1 MAKPPNILQRVSSL
15 FLFFLTL
22 PPVVSFLPN
31 LSIKV
36 VTVGQRAFDQNHV
49 TKTLLYSE
57 REGDNINDFTREVR
71 MREEAESPF
80 RKVRFLLYFTLGG
93 GAATSLVVSA
103 ARVAAALSGI
113 NPELLQESSINIVV
127 DALGIAVL
135 AFLFKRDLDAQESR
149 LKRASRG
156 AELAKLMVRGSKA
169 ILSELDAS
177 DTSEL
182 FTASLSDFR
191 RGRGIE
197 KRIVI
202 AAGGQSII
210 EQIIKEATRL
220 EESLTLSDLI
230 VIPVLFPDG
239 RAPNQNEKLST
250 CLAFPL
256 GEAKWRSFLTEE
268 AKEAIGQGVDVEK
281 EGFCVI
287 LKKNGRVGQRTR
299 GVFLDQMVGEVTQ
312 RREMGFDVKNI

>member
-1 MAKPPNILQRVSSL
+1 MRKAYSIFWFLLTLHVVSSFSPKL
-15 FLFFLTL
+15 STN
-22 PPVVSFLPN
+22 VSVAQCHSN
-31 LSIKV
+31 
-36 VTVGQRAFDQNHV
+36 QADHR
-49 TKTLLYSE
+49 TKCRTSAE
-57 REGDNINDFTREVR
+57 RDDFSREVR

-113 NPELLQESSINIVV
+113 NPDLLHESSINIVV

-135 AFLFKRDLDAQESR
+135 AFLCKRDLDAQQSR
-149 LKRASRG
+149 LKRATTG

-169 ILSELDAS
+169 ILSGDSLDVNEVSESFTTSLAS
-177 DTSEL
+177 
-182 FTASLSDFR
+182 FR

-202 AAGGQSII
+202 AAGGRSKM
-210 EQIIKEATRL
+210 EQVLKEAALL
-220 EESLTLSDLI
+220 EESLMMSDLV
-230 VIPVLFPDG
+230 VIPVLFPEGKSPDQAENG
-239 RAPNQNEKLST
+239 SS
-250 CLAFPL
+250 CLALPV
-256 GEAKWRSFLTEE
+256 GEAKWRSFLNEE
-268 AKEAIGQGVDVEK
+268 AKEAMAQGVDIEK

-299 GVFLDQMVGEVTQ
+299 GVFLNQMVGEVTK
-312 RREMGFDVKNI
+312 RREMGLDVKNI

>member
-1 MAKPPNILQRVSSL
+1 
-15 FLFFLTL
+15 
-22 PPVVSFLPN
+22 
-31 LSIKV
+31 
-36 VTVGQRAFDQNHV
+36 
-49 TKTLLYSE
+49 
-57 REGDNINDFTREVR
+57 

-80 RKVRFLLYFTLGG
+80 RKVRFLLYLTLAG
-93 GAATSLVVSA
+93 GAAASLVVSA

-113 NPELLQESSINIVV
+113 NPELLQESSINVVV

-135 AFLFKRDLDAQESR
+135 VFLFKRDLDAQESR

-169 ILSELDAS
+169 ILGDV
-177 DTSEL
+177 DVNDGQI

-202 AAGGQSII
+202 AAGGRSII
-210 EQIIKEATRL
+210 EQVIQEATRL
-220 EESLTLSDLI
+220 EKSLTLSDLI

-239 RAPNQNEKLST
+239 RAPDQNETLFS
-250 CLAFPL
+250 CLAFPV

-268 AKEAIGQGVDVEK
+268 AKEAIKQGVDVEN

-299 GVFLDQMVGEVTQ
+299 GVFLDQMVGEVTK
-312 RREMGFDVKNI
+312 RREMGLDVKNI

>member
-1 MAKPPNILQRVSSL
+1 
-15 FLFFLTL
+15 
-22 PPVVSFLPN
+22 
-31 LSIKV
+31 
-36 VTVGQRAFDQNHV
+36 
-49 TKTLLYSE
+49 
-57 REGDNINDFTREVR
+57 

-113 NPELLQESSINIVV
+113 NPELLQESSINVAV

-169 ILSELDAS
+169 ILGDANDAS
-177 DTSEL
+177 EM

-202 AAGGQSII
+202 AAGGRSII
-210 EQIIKEATRL
+210 EQVVQEATRL
-220 EESLTLSDLI
+220 EQSLTLSDLI

-239 RAPNQNEKLST
+239 RFSDKNEKLSS
-250 CLAFPL
+250 CVAFPV
-256 GEAKWRSFLTEE
+256 GEAKWRSLLTEE
-268 AKEAIGQGVDVEK
+268 AKVAIAQGVDVEK

-299 GVFLDQMVGEVTQ
+299 GVFLDQMVGEVTK
-312 RREMGFDVKNI
+312 RREMGLDVKNI

>member
-1 MAKPPNILQRVSSL
+1 MRKFYSL
-15 FLFFLTL
+15 IALLLTL
-22 PPVVSFLPN
+22 QSVVCFSPT
-31 LSIKV
+31 LSTKESV
-36 VTVGQRAFDQNHV
+36 VQHQSRDLRQNRW
-49 TKTLLYSE
+49 TKCIICAIRDGNNEFS
-57 REGDNINDFTREVR
+57 RNVR

-113 NPELLQESSINIVV
+113 KPDLLQENSINIVV

-135 AFLFKRDLDAQESR
+135 SVLCKRDLDAQESR

-169 ILSELDAS
+169 MLNGNNKGTNEVS
-177 DTSEL
+177 DL
-182 FTASLSDFR
+182 FTTSLASFR

-202 AAGGQSII
+202 AAGGRSKI
-210 EQIIKEATRL
+210 EQVLKETALL
-220 EESLTLSDLI
+220 EGSLMLNDLI
-230 VIPVLFPDG
+230 VIPVVFPQG
-239 RAPNQNEKLST
+239 RAPDQAENIPA
-250 CLAFPL
+250 CVAFPI

-268 AKEAIGQGVDVEK
+268 AKEAIAQGVDVEK

-299 GVFLDQMVGEVTQ
+299 GVFLDKMAGEVNQ
-312 RREMGFDVKNI
+312 RREMGLDVKNV

>member
-1 MAKPPNILQRVSSL
+1 MAKPPSFLRKVSSL
-15 FLFFLTL
+15 FLFLVTL
-22 PPVVSFLPN
+22 PSVVSLSPIR
-31 LSIKV
+31 SIKA
-36 VTVGQRAFDQNHV
+36 VTVLQRAFDQNHV
-49 TKTLLYSE
+49 SKILLYSE
-57 REGDNINDFTREVR
+57 REGNNNNDFTREVR

-113 NPELLQESSINIVV
+113 NPELLQESSINVAV
-127 DALGIAVL
+127 DALGMAVL
-135 AFLFKRDLDAQESR
+135 AFSFKRDLDAQESR

-156 AELAKLMVRGSKA
+156 AELAKLVVRGSKA
-169 ILSELDAS
+169 ILGDANDAS
-177 DTSEL
+177 EI

-202 AAGGQSII
+202 AAGGRSVI
-210 EQIIKEATRL
+210 ENVILEASRL
-220 EESLTLSDLI
+220 EQSLTLSDLI

-239 RAPNQNEKLST
+239 RAPDQNEKLFS
-250 CLAFPL
+250 CLAFPV

-299 GVFLDQMVGEVTQ
+299 GVFLDQMVGEVTK
-312 RREMGFDVKNI
+312 RRAMGLDVKNI